1 MTAHIIIGSHLAGKH
16 QSLVQ
21 LVVGLGEVG
30 DGCRVQ
36 AVIGLAHVGH
46 GDEVHTLIA
55 GHTEAVKLL
64 LSENV
69 SHHVL
74 PGRLQ
79 LVDPG
84 LDVPE
89 LPAVAGVLVE
99 LLSKDVQLV
108 FNTAE
113 VLTEPCLE

>member
-1 MTAHIIIGSHLAGKH
+1 MTHIIVDPHLAGKH
-16 QSLVQ
+16 QSLLQ
-21 LVVGLGEVG
+21 LVVCLGDVG
-30 DGCRVQ
+30 DGWRVQ
-36 AVIGLAHVGH
+36 ALICLAHI
-46 GDEVHTLIA
+46 GDSQELYTVVA

-69 SHHVL
+69 SHHVF

-84 LDVPE
+84 LDVPK

-99 LLSKDVQLV
+99 LFPHDVKLV
-108 FNTAE
+108 FNSI
-113 VLTEPCLE
+113 VDVGLE